1 MASWSFDFISDMERM
16 KREMDRFLEGFGS
29 SGWSLPFS
37 RTSFLPGRWAR
48 GYPLL
53 NVGED
58 GDKLY
63 VDALAPGVDPETL
76 NVSVQQNQLTITG
89 EKKALLS
96 SIESAAVHRS
106 ERSAGQFSRSITLP
120 MDVSAD
126 KIQATYRDGV
136 LRVVLPKA
144 EAAKPKQIQ
153 VRVD

>member
-1 MASWSFDFISDMERM
+1 MAFWSFDFISDMEKM
-16 KREMDRFLEGFGS
+16 KREMDRFLEEFGS

-58 GDKLY
+58 GENLY
-63 VDALAPGVDPETL
+63 VDALAPGVDPKTL
-76 NVSVQQNQLTITG
+76 DVSVQQNQLTISG

-96 SIESAAVHRS
+96 DVESAAVHRS
-106 ERSAGQFSRSITLP
+106 ERSAGKFSRSVTLP
-120 MDVSAD
+120 VDVSVD
-126 KIQATYRDGV
+126 KIQASYQDG
-136 LRVVLPKA
+136 LLKLVLPKA

-153 VRVD
+153 VKVD